1 MPPLGRQFEVLTHTT
16 DSGTQ
21 NRDHPRKAIV
31 ENQWKSLSE
40 RCLSLLGLL
49 NAMQLACLAGDDF
62 DPV

>member
-1 MPPLGRQFEVLTHTT
+1 MPAMNHQIEVLTRTT
-16 DSGTQ
+16 GGGTQ

-49 NAMQLACLAGDDF
+49 NAMQLPCLAGGDF